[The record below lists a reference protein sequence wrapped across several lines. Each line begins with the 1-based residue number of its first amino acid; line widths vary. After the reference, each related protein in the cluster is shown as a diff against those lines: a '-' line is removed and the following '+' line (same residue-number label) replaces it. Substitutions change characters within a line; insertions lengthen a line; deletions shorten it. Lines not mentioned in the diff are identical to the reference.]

1 MPVLVTTLDILT
13 ERAHLDPQVA
23 RAIGDAIENEMQ
35 RSSPVTETILDARV
49 IELKSHLEGKIVELK
64 GHLEGKIESC
74 KADVVHWV
82 FSALLGQLAV
92 ILGAVYFMLRT
103 GR

>member
-35 RSSPVTETILDARV
+35 RSSPVTEPMLDVRV
-49 IELKSHLEGKIVELK
+49 AELKSHFDARLSVLEVKT
-64 GHLEGKIESC
+64 ESS
-74 KADVVHWV
+74 KADIVRWI
-82 FSALLGQLAV
+82 FSALIGQLAV
-92 ILGAVYFMLRT
+92 TLGAVYFMLRS